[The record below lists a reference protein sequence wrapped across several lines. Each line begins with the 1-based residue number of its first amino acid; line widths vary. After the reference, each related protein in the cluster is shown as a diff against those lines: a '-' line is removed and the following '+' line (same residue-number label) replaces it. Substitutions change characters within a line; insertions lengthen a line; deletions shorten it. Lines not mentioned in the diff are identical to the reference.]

1 MKFKGLNK
9 FPSADCISLNTTR
22 TLLILP
28 ETPSERV
35 ITQDTPEPHPA
46 LMIIG
51 VITYVF
57 ATLPGLRITAGTIRH
72 GDSVLPLVSGNPASL
87 GNRPCNMTKGRVESL
102 GSSGRSTHCK
112 GKLKNIIRIL
122 PDFQQI
128 TYPNFK
134 YRANASQLYICKN
147 S

>member
-57 ATLPGLRITAGTIRH
+57 AALPALRITAGTIRH

-87 GNRPCNMTKGRVESL
+87 GNRSCNMTKGRVESL
-102 GSSGRSTHCK
+102 GSSGGSTHCK
-112 GKLKNIIRIL
+112 RKLRI
-122 PDFQQI
+122 
-128 TYPNFK
+128 
-134 YRANASQLYICKN
+134 
-147 S
+147 